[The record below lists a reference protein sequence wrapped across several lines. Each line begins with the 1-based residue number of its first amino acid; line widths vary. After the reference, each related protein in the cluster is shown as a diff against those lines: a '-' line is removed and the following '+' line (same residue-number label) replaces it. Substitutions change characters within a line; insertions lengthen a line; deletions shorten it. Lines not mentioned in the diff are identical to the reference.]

1 MGAARRGAAGG
12 VLLHVHDAA
21 LARGRQQGAAADDV
35 ELPGGRVSRAVHARR
50 TGDAAAL
57 DGHRLH
63 RPRRSPGRSHLS
75 ASRAALRSAAWS
87 VLVVAPFFVLGL
99 GGVAF
104 DDPGEGMHAEIAR
117 ELSAS
122 GDLLRLTLNGVA
134 YVDKPPLLYTL
145 LATGFALGG
154 ASETSARL
162 VPALAALAAVA
173 ATGWLGARLL
183 GARGGFVA
191 GAALATSC
199 GFFVYGRYV
208 RPETLF
214 VAAIATGFAL
224 SLSGVMEGRRLR

>member
-21 LARGRQQGAAADDV
+21 LARGRQQGAPADNV

-50 TGDAAAL
+50 TGDAPAL

-87 VLVVAPFFVLGL
+87 VLVVAPFFVLG
-99 GGVAF
+99 
-104 DDPGEGMHAEIAR
+104 
-117 ELSAS
+117 
-122 GDLLRLTLNGVA
+122 
-134 YVDKPPLLYTL
+134 
-145 LATGFALGG
+145 
-154 ASETSARL
+154 
-162 VPALAALAAVA
+162 
-173 ATGWLGARLL
+173 
-183 GARGGFVA
+183 
-191 GAALATSC
+191 AALATSC

-224 SLSGVMEGRRLR
+224 SLSGVMEGRRQRVL